1 MPSIPFFGTDGGTAQ
16 YSPPNAY
23 HGLDYAVNTPASSP
37 IHPAFGITL
46 DESLSRR
53 GIGDAMSV
61 NASAV
66 LAVQQRHTIQVMAS
80 ATSAVS
86 ITAAICALYWFCMM
100 RRNFRRD
107 LVLLLVIGDFWKSLW
122 FVIFAAVTFSQGPV
136 STHSTFC
143 QASGYLLQMGTEMC
157 DVAIFF
163 MSLHMLLQI
172 FPPRNSF
179 LGSDGLYR
187 IRYGVMAG
195 WILIPNLSASL
206 AFLNHGS
213 TGPAFQAAGAFC
225 TLPIR
230 PFWYRLALSWVPR
243 YLNWIFVMGVAI
255 RIYSH
260 VGKEFQVFGH
270 ERDDSDSMAM
280 PGESSIDRV
289 AAQSLMARRKSMA
302 AAGNIDVEKQASLA
316 SDESVAPDDVVVH
329 RTRSSGLLKQSTPDS
344 ATSSRQPSAPDWSC
358 TFGFSTEPLTG
369 PRSAKSPP
377 TSRRGSRQ
385 IGVGMAA
392 EDFAP
397 PPNIDPNR
405 HRGSITTL
413 NSVRSSNAPSTF
425 EGAGG
430 APPLA
435 SIREDKRASGS
446 RASTK
451 LSGPHDTAAQLSRN
465 RRRAIQRQLRLL
477 FIYPIVYMILWTIPF
492 AYHSMSYS
500 DHYAQ
505 HPIFVLSAVNTFCQ
519 CFLGFADVSVF
530 CWREKPWRHIPGSD
544 GTFVGSFCFWRFCWG
559 KEWTR
564 RQSRAQSHFSDADAE
579 KAEDER
585 AQSQAGLLASLK
597 KWSIS
602 LKGSSPRPSGTTSQ
616 VSVTPSSAHL
626 RPAVTHK
633 RQHSGGSD
641 RKQAEVDLAHQRLAM
656 ERADWERNRRKFQE
670 RRTSAVSMNLAQQAG
685 EQQVA
690 SPERKEWWDRRSST
704 DLFRDP
710 VGEGKKGGDV

>member
-1 MPSIPFFGTDGGTAQ
+1 
-16 YSPPNAY
+16 
-23 HGLDYAVNTPASSP
+23 
-37 IHPAFGITL
+37 
-46 DESLSRR
+46 
-53 GIGDAMSV
+53 
-61 NASAV
+61 
-66 LAVQQRHTIQVMAS
+66 MAT

-122 FVIFAAVTFSQGPV
+122 FLIYAAVTFAQGPV

-143 QASGYLLQMGTEMC
+143 QSSGYFLQMGVMMC

-163 MSLHMLLQI
+163 MSLHMCLQI

-187 IRYGVMAG
+187 IRHGVLAA
-195 WILIPNLSASL
+195 WIIIPNLSASL
-206 AFLNHGS
+206 AFINNGPN
-213 TGPAFQAAGAFC
+213 GPAYQAAGAFC

-260 VGKEFQVFGH
+260 VGREFQVFGH
-270 ERDDSDSMAM
+270 ERDRSSSMAM
-280 PGESSIDRV
+280 PGESSVDR
-289 AAQSLMARRKSMA
+289 AAAESLAATRRKSMA
-302 AAGNIDVEKQASLA
+302 VGNLDVEKQA
-316 SDESVAPDDVVVH
+316 SDESVAPDDIGVR
-329 RTRSSGLLKQSTPDS
+329 RTRSFGPLKTSPPS
-344 ATSSRQPSAPDWSC
+344 SSTSSRRPSAPDWSG
-358 TFGFSTEPLTG
+358 TFGFSIEPLTG

-397 PPNIDPNR
+397 APPMNLEPNR

-413 NSVRSSNAPSTF
+413 GSVRSSTAPSTF
-425 EGAGG
+425 EGA
-430 APPLA
+430 AVLA
-435 SIREDKRASGS
+435 SIREDKRAS
-446 RASTK
+446 ASTK
-451 LSGPHDTAAQLSRN
+451 SSTPRDTAANLSRN

-477 FIYPIVYMILWTIPF
+477 SIYPIVYMILWTIPF
-492 AYHSMSYS
+492 VNHSLGYS
-500 DHYAQ
+500 EYYAQ

-544 GTFVGSFCFWRFCWG
+544 GTFAGSFCFWWFCWG
-559 KEWTR
+559 GEWGVR
-564 RQSRAQSHFSDADAE
+564 RASRAPSHYSDADAE

-585 AQSQAGLLASLK
+585 AQSQAQSQSQVGLLAALK
-597 KWSIS
+597 KRWSAGFG
-602 LKGSSPRPSGTTSQ
+602 GSSSNKGASPRGSGSQ
-616 VSVTPSSAHL
+616 VSTVTVSASHTPRPLVSAH
-626 RPAVTHK
+626 K
-633 RQHSGGSD
+633 RTHSGGSD
-641 RKQAEVDLAHQRLAM
+641 RKQAEVELAHQRLAM
-656 ERADWERNRRKFQE
+656 ERADWERNRRSFQE
-670 RRTSAVSMNLAQQAG
+670 RRTSAVSMSLQQQG
-685 EQQVA
+685 LQGGVEQQQQV
-690 SPERKEWWDRRSST
+690 SPERREWWDRRGSGE
-704 DLFRDP
+704 LFRD
-710 VGEGKKGGDV
+710 VHGLDGKAAGEV